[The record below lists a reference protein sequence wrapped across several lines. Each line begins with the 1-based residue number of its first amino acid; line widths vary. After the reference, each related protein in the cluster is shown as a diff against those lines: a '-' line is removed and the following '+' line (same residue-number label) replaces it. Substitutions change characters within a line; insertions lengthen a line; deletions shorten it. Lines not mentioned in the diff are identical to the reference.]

1 MLISMNIGAY
11 YEYLKLKVKIFFEL
25 LKKKGNLMYTHKL
38 KVNIMRN
45 FTIIISFFLC
55 FTLVADDHMD
65 KRKTMKDKFMN
76 NPNYLM
82 DFKECKEIKDGV
94 VGLLSLSDS
103 IWKEIELNP
112 EIEEKWL
119 EVSVL
124 ADMAANYSTIYNVWC
139 KDMINHRMKM
149 RMMSEK
155 KKGKKEKEDN

>member
-1 MLISMNIGAY
+1 ML
-11 YEYLKLKVKIFFEL
+11 KIKSKHILEL
-25 LKKKGNLMYTHKL
+25 LEKKCNLIYVNKY
-38 KVNIMRN
+38 KVIIMKN
-45 FTIIISFFLC
+45 FTMILSFFLC
-55 FTLVADDHMD
+55 FSLVADDHMD
-65 KRKTMKDKFMN
+65 KEKTMKDRFMN

-112 EIEEKWL
+112 ENEEKWL

-124 ADMAANYSTIYNVWC
+124 ADMAANYSTIYDVWC

>member
-1 MLISMNIGAY
+1 MLISMNIGGY
-11 YEYLKLKVKIFFEL
+11 YGYLKFKVKIFLEL
-25 LKKKGNLMYTHKL
+25 LEKKCNLMYKHEL
-38 KVNIMRN
+38 KVIIMRN
-45 FTIIISFFLC
+45 FTIILSFFLC
-55 FTLVADDHMD
+55 LTLVAEDHMD

-94 VGLLSLSDS
+94 TGLLSLSDS
-103 IWKEIELNP
+103 VWQEIELNP
-112 EIEEKWL
+112 ENEEKWL

-149 RMMSEK
+149 RIMSEK
-155 KKGKKEKEDN
+155 KKGKKEDN